1 MRNYH
6 NCEKTS
12 ALSVLFRA
20 SFSAS
25 KSFAENAPLQPELV
39 VPAPTLEVRL
49 PAIYQSGSDLG
60 RRASCPTIFEATMPP
75 LPFSASRAGGFT
87 SCFSYIYS
95 TRGRIEVTP
104 FLRKILGL
112 NWLLM
117 AVMLALAIF
126 GVIAIYSATYMRE
139 DPVAAEFWRKQ
150 ANWVAVGFFAFIIVS
165 LIDYR
170 WVRWGALPMYLA
182 GLGFLILT
190 RFMGHKVYGARSW
203 LSIAGV
209 NFQPAQLAVI
219 AGITVLSLFLSQF
232 RQMHPM
238 LRLTLCGAV
247 VGAPCLLILM
257 QPDLGECIIWG
268 PVLVALLFVG
278 GIPVRY
284 LICIFLIVIAF
295 IPIAINL
302 GLKPY
307 QQERITAFINPDIDR
322 QGSAWAI
329 NQSLIAIGSGGW
341 SGKGF
346 KAPNTQIELGFLPAT
361 AVHNDYIFSAIGEQ
375 WGFVGGMFL
384 LGGFGL
390 LLLICL
396 FVAFCAGDQF
406 GLLLVVGI
414 TTLIFT
420 HIFQNIGMTIS
431 VLPITGVP
439 LPLISYSGSF
449 VLMIMFGLGI
459 VNSVWV
465 HRRGDLR

>member
-1 MRNYH
+1 M
-6 NCEKTS
+6 T
-12 ALSVLFRA
+12 
-20 SFSAS
+20 
-25 KSFAENAPLQPELV
+25 PL
-39 VPAPTLEVRL
+39 
-49 PAIYQSGSDLG
+49 
-60 RRASCPTIFEATMPP
+60 
-75 LPFSASRAGGFT
+75 
-87 SCFSYIYS
+87 
-95 TRGRIEVTP
+95 
-104 FLRKILGL
+104 LRKLLGL
-112 NWLLM
+112 NWVLLLT
-117 AVMLALAIF
+117 MLGLAIF

-139 DPVAAEFWRKQ
+139 ESVAGEFWRKQ
-150 ANWVAVGFFAFIIVS
+150 ANWVAVVFLAFMITS

-182 GLGFLILT
+182 GIIFLVLT
-190 RFMGHKVYGARSW
+190 KFIGTKVYGSRSW
-203 LSIAGV
+203 LHLGPI

-219 AGITVLSLFLSQF
+219 AGIMVLALFLSHSQF
-232 RQMHPM
+232 RDMHPM
-238 LRLTLCGAV
+238 LRLLLCGV
-247 VGAPCLLILM
+247 IVGAPCLLILM
-257 QPDLGECIIWG
+257 QPDLGETIVWG
-268 PVLVALLFVG
+268 PVLLALLFVG
-278 GIPVRY
+278 GIPLRY
-284 LICIFLIVIAF
+284 LICIILIVA
-295 IPIAINL
+295 AIVPLRLNL

-307 QQERITAFINPDIDR
+307 QQERITAFINPEIDK

-341 SGKGF
+341 AGKGF

-384 LGGFGL
+384 LGAFAL
-390 LLLICL
+390 LLLTCL
-396 FVAFCAGDQF
+396 FVAFCAGDQL

-414 TTLIFT
+414 TALIFT